1 MSDRASCGYSGPKVK
16 SDCRISYERN
26 DTELLIAISGEG
38 SAGILEDAI
47 RETAGRMGI
56 SRGSVEVE
64 DSGAAPFVAAA
75 RFEAAA
81 RKVLGN
87 DFPLLP
93 PALNIEPSERNIP
106 RRSRLYVPGNR
117 PRFMEKALSSGADGV
132 ILDLEDSVSPDRK
145 FEARIM
151 VAHALANLDFDGMEV
166 MVRINQGEFAI
177 DDLDWIVPQ
186 PVQHI
191 LIPKVE
197 LADQVSVVRDMVE
210 KVSELCG
217 RESGIW
223 LMPIIESPLGVFNAL
238 DIARSVPEEMAALT
252 LGLQDLSAEMGVT
265 PTVGGT
271 ESFTARSLIVLA
283 ARAAGIQPIDTV
295 YADVKNE
302 EGLRE
307 SVKRAKEL
315 GFVGKGC
322 IHPQQVPIINEAFLP
337 DKTSLNKAR
346 KIVLAMQQA
355 AAEGLGA
362 IALGSKMIDP
372 PVAKQA
378 QAVVDNAIRLGLIS
392 VNWQEEEKE

>member
-1 MSDRASCGYSGPKVK
+1 MSERASSGYHGPKVK
-16 SDCRISYERN
+16 SDCRISFESSN
-26 DTELLIAISGEG
+26 TDLSVVFIGDG
-38 SAGILEDAI
+38 SSEVLEATV
-47 RETAGRMGI
+47 RETADRMGI
-56 SRGSVEVE
+56 ARGIVEIE
-64 DSGAAPFVAAA
+64 NSGAAPFVAAA
-75 RFEAAA
+75 RFEASA

-87 DFPLLP
+87 DFPQLR
-93 PALNIEPSERNIP
+93 AAVDVKPSGRDIP

-151 VAHALANLDFDGMEV
+151 VAHALANLDFGDMEV

-191 LIPKVE
+191 LLPKVE
-197 LADQVSVVRDMVE
+197 IPDQVTMVRDMVE

-238 DIARSVPEEMAALT
+238 DIARSAPEETAALT
-252 LGLQDLSAEMGVT
+252 LGLQDLSAEMGVV
-265 PTVGGT
+265 PTVSGT

-283 ARAAGIQPIDTV
+283 ARAAGLQPIDTV

-307 SVKRAKEL
+307 SVSRAKAL
-315 GFVGKGC
+315 GFIGKGC
-322 IHPQQVPIINEAFLP
+322 IHPGQVPVINECFLP
-337 DKTSLNKAR
+337 DKASLDKAT
-346 KIVLAMQQA
+346 KIVRAMQQA
-355 AAEGLGA
+355 AKEGLGA
-362 IALGSKMIDP
+362 VALGSKMIDP

-378 QAVVDNAIRLGLIS
+378 QVIVDNAIRLGLIS
-392 VNWQEEEKE
+392 INWQEEEE